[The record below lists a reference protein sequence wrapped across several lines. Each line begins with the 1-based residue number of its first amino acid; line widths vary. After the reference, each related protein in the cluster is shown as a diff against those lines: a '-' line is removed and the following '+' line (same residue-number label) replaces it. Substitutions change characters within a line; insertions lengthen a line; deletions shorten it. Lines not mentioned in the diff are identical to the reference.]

1 MYTIRTP
8 QIKVTAFCKSNVHP
22 TVQSES
28 EPAYRHYGGD
38 RENDL
43 SGPRLFTVIS
53 ATKKRVILFS
63 TDHPAGMSVARGS
76 AAVQSDCI
84 REDRDPTD
92 RRSTAEGRFE
102 GFEGRRHPGLRR
114 SPREAA
120 VAGHDSRQAPY
131 QLSPFQCVRSVAI
144 TLARAQPSRK
154 IFRVHASCQSFAS
167 FVCLLQT
174 SKSALCTRCRT
185 VSDGIMAA
193 TRERRSNAGSRLARL
208 LDEEEDEDDFYKNTY
223 GGFNEEEEDND
234 FHFAEEDAPPDE
246 VDSDFSIDE
255 NDEVISDV
263 EDEEKSQKKTNRCLN
278 I

>member
-1 MYTIRTP
+1 M
-8 QIKVTAFCKSNVHP
+8 TAFCKSNVHP

-63 TDHPAGMSVARGS
+63 TDHPAGMRVARGS

-120 VAGHDSRQAPY
+120 VAGHDSRHGP
-131 QLSPFQCVRSVAI
+131 LSVITVLVRSI
-144 TLARAQPSRK
+144 RGDNTSSCLAVTSLEDLPS
-154 IFRVHASCQSFAS
+154 
-167 FVCLLQT
+167 
-174 SKSALCTRCRT
+174 
-185 VSDGIMAA
+185 
-193 TRERRSNAGSRLARL
+193 SR
-208 LDEEEDEDDFYKNTY
+208 
-223 GGFNEEEEDND
+223 
-234 FHFAEEDAPPDE
+234 
-246 VDSDFSIDE
+246 
-255 NDEVISDV
+255 
-263 EDEEKSQKKTNRCLN
+263 
-278 I
+278 